1 MRNLIGQLTRNRIL
15 KITVISSL
23 LSLIIFYVINSND
36 QNLQPI
42 YIDSFVLD
50 DLDGQPL
57 DILDLHNQ
65 QPLIINFWATWCA
78 PCRKEMP
85 LLNNYYLT
93 KKADQANVLGIAID
107 EIDQVNS
114 FIAELGIDF
123 PVLVG
128 QSEAYELMQTLG
140 NSILTLPYTILVNNE
155 GRIIWSKS
163 TEIKREDLEQLQ
175 HLPNE

>member
-15 KITVISSL
+15 IIIVISSL
-23 LSLIIFYVINSND
+23 LSLIIFYVINSNNQD
-36 QNLQPI
+36 LQPI
-42 YIDSFVLD
+42 YMDSFVLD

-65 QPLIINFWATWCA
+65 EPLIINFWATWCA

-93 KKADQANVLGIAID
+93 KNADQANVLGIAID

-114 FIAELGIDF
+114 FVAELGIDF

-163 TEIKREDLEQLQ
+163 TEIKREDLEQIKQLQ
-175 HLPNE
+175 

>member
-1 MRNLIGQLTRNRIL
+1 M
-15 KITVISSL
+15 SSL
-23 LSLIIFYVINSND
+23 LSLTIFYVVNSDNQD
-36 QNLQPI
+36 LQPI

-65 QPLIINFWATWCA
+65 EPLIINFWATWCA

-93 KKADQANVLGIAID
+93 RNSDQANVLGIAID
-107 EIDQVNS
+107 DIDQVNS
-114 FIAELGIDF
+114 FIAELGINF

-140 NSILTLPYTILVNNE
+140 NTILTLPYTILVNSE

-163 TEIKREDLEQLQ
+163 TEIKRKDLEQIQQLK
-175 HLPNE
+175 

>member
-93 KKADQANVLGIAID
+93 RNTDQANVLGIAID

-175 HLPNE
+175 YLPNK

>member
-15 KITVISSL
+15 IIIVISSL
-23 LSLIIFYVINSND
+23 LSLIIFYVINTND
-36 QNLQPI
+36 QDLQPI
-42 YIDSFVLD
+42 YMDSFVLD

-65 QPLIINFWATWCA
+65 EPLIINFWATWCA

-93 KKADQANVLGIAID
+93 KNADQANVLGIAID

-114 FIAELGIDF
+114 FVAELGIDF

-175 HLPNE
+175 HLVNK

>member
-15 KITVISSL
+15 IIIVISSL
-23 LSLIIFYVINSND
+23 LSLIIFYVINTND
-36 QNLQPI
+36 QDLQPI
-42 YIDSFVLD
+42 YMDSFVLD

-65 QPLIINFWATWCA
+65 EPLIINFWATWCA

-93 KKADQANVLGIAID
+93 RNADQANVLGIAID
-107 EIDQVNS
+107 NIDQVNS
-114 FIAELGIDF
+114 FIAELGINF

-128 QSEAYELMQTLG
+128 QSAAYELMQTLG
-140 NSILTLPYTILVNNE
+140 NTILTLPYTIVVNNE

-163 TEIKREDLEQLQ
+163 TEIKREDLEQIHQLQ
-175 HLPNE
+175 

>member
-1 MRNLIGQLTRNRIL
+1 M
-15 KITVISSL
+15 ISSL
-23 LSLIIFYVINSND
+23 LSLTIFYVVNSDNQD
-36 QNLQPI
+36 LQPI
-42 YIDSFVLD
+42 YIDSFILD

-65 QPLIINFWATWCA
+65 EPLIINFWATWCA

-93 KKADQANVLGIAID
+93 RNSDQANVLGIAID
-107 EIDQVNS
+107 DMDQVNS
-114 FIAELGIDF
+114 FIAELGINF

-140 NSILTLPYTILVNNE
+140 NTILTLPYTILVNSE

-163 TEIKREDLEQLQ
+163 TEIKREDLEQIQQLK
-175 HLPNE
+175 

>member
-15 KITVISSL
+15 IIIVSSSL
-23 LSLIIFYVINSND
+23 LSLIIFYVINSNNQD
-36 QNLQPI
+36 LQPI
-42 YIDSFVLD
+42 YMDSFVLD

-93 KKADQANVLGIAID
+93 KNADQANVLGIAID

-114 FIAELGIDF
+114 FVAELGIDF

-163 TEIKREDLEQLQ
+163 TEIKREDLEQIQ
-175 HLPNE
+175 HLANK

>member
-15 KITVISSL
+15 IIIVISSL

-36 QNLQPI
+36 QDLQPI
-42 YIDSFVLD
+42 YMDSFVLD

-65 QPLIINFWATWCA
+65 EPLIINFWATWCA

-93 KKADQANVLGIAID
+93 RNADQANVLGIAID

-114 FIAELGIDF
+114 FIAELGINF

-140 NSILTLPYTILVNNE
+140 NTILTLPYTIVVNNE
-155 GRIIWSKS
+155 GLIIWSKS
-163 TEIKREDLEQLQ
+163 TEIKREDLEQIQQLQ
-175 HLPNE
+175 

>member
-1 MRNLIGQLTRNRIL
+1 M
-15 KITVISSL
+15 ISSL
-23 LSLIIFYVINSND
+23 LSLTIFYVVNSDNQD
-36 QNLQPI
+36 LQPI

-65 QPLIINFWATWCA
+65 EPLIINFWATWCA

-93 KKADQANVLGIAID
+93 RNLDQANVLGIAID
-107 EIDQVNS
+107 DIDQVNS
-114 FIAELGIDF
+114 FIAELGINF

-140 NSILTLPYTILVNNE
+140 NTILTLPYTILVNSE

-163 TEIKREDLEQLQ
+163 TEIKREDLEQIQQLK
-175 HLPNE
+175 

>member
-1 MRNLIGQLTRNRIL
+1 M
-15 KITVISSL
+15 ISSL
-23 LSLIIFYVINSND
+23 LSLTIFYVVNSDNQD
-36 QNLQPI
+36 LQPI

-65 QPLIINFWATWCA
+65 EPLIINFWATWCA

-93 KKADQANVLGIAID
+93 RNSDQANVLGIAID
-107 EIDQVNS
+107 DIDQVNS
-114 FIAELGIDF
+114 FIAELGINF

-140 NSILTLPYTILVNNE
+140 NTILTLPYTILVNSE

-163 TEIKREDLEQLQ
+163 TEIKRKDLEQIQQLK
-175 HLPNE
+175 

>member
-15 KITVISSL
+15 IIIVISSL
-23 LSLIIFYVINSND
+23 LSLIIFYVINTND
-36 QNLQPI
+36 QDLQPI
-42 YIDSFVLD
+42 YMDSFVLD

-65 QPLIINFWATWCA
+65 EPLIINFWATWCA

-93 KKADQANVLGIAID
+93 RNADQANVLGIAID

-114 FIAELGIDF
+114 FIAELGINF

-140 NSILTLPYTILVNNE
+140 NTILTLPYTIVVNNE
-155 GRIIWSKS
+155 GLIIWSKS
-163 TEIKREDLEQLQ
+163 TEIKREDLEQIQQLQ
-175 HLPNE
+175 

>member
-1 MRNLIGQLTRNRIL
+1 M
-15 KITVISSL
+15 ISSL
-23 LSLIIFYVINSND
+23 LSLTIFYVVNSDNQD
-36 QNLQPI
+36 LQPI

-65 QPLIINFWATWCA
+65 EPLIINFWATWCA

-93 KKADQANVLGIAID
+93 RNADQANVLGIAID

-163 TEIKREDLEQLQ
+163 TEIKREDLEQIQQLK
-175 HLPNE
+175 

>member
-1 MRNLIGQLTRNRIL
+1 MRNLIGQLTLSRIL

-23 LSLIIFYVINSND
+23 LSLIIFYVIDSND

-93 KKADQANVLGIAID
+93 NLVRLLKYRFNRILKKT
-107 EIDQVNS
+107 
-114 FIAELGIDF
+114 F
-123 PVLVG
+123 
-128 QSEAYELMQTLG
+128 
-140 NSILTLPYTILVNNE
+140 TIINWDYGTNRDV
-155 GRIIWSKS
+155 
-163 TEIKREDLEQLQ
+163 
-175 HLPNE
+175 HLYSP

>member
-1 MRNLIGQLTRNRIL
+1 M
-15 KITVISSL
+15 ISSL
-23 LSLIIFYVINSND
+23 LSLTIFYVVNSNHQD
-36 QNLQPI
+36 LQPI

-65 QPLIINFWATWCA
+65 EPLIINFWATWCA

-93 KKADQANVLGIAID
+93 RNSDQANVLGIAID
-107 EIDQVNS
+107 DIDQVNS
-114 FIAELGIDF
+114 FIAELGINF

-140 NSILTLPYTILVNNE
+140 NTILTLPYTILVNSE

-163 TEIKREDLEQLQ
+163 TEIKREDLEQIQQLK
-175 HLPNE
+175 

>member
-1 MRNLIGQLTRNRIL
+1 MLLILI
-15 KITVISSL
+15 IIMSSL
-23 LSLIIFYVINSND
+23 LSITIFYVVNSDNQD
-36 QNLQPI
+36 LQPI
-42 YIDSFVLD
+42 YIDSFILD

-65 QPLIINFWATWCA
+65 EPLIINFWATWCA

-93 KKADQANVLGIAID
+93 RNSDQANVLGIAID
-107 EIDQVNS
+107 DIDQVNS
-114 FIAELGIDF
+114 FIAELGINF

-128 QSEAYELMQTLG
+128 QSEAYDLMQTLG
-140 NSILTLPYTILVNNE
+140 NTILTLPYTILVNSE

-163 TEIKREDLEQLQ
+163 TEIKREDLEQIQQLK
-175 HLPNE
+175 

>member
-1 MRNLIGQLTRNRIL
+1 MKNSIGYFTRKRIL
-15 KITVISSL
+15 IIIVISSF
-23 LSLIIFYVINSND
+23 LSLIIFYVINSNNQD
-36 QNLQPI
+36 LQPI
-42 YIDSFVLD
+42 YMDSFVLD

-65 QPLIINFWATWCA
+65 EPLIINFWATWCA

-93 KKADQANVLGIAID
+93 KNADQANVLGIAID

-140 NSILTLPYTILVNNE
+140 NTILTLPYTIVVNNE
-155 GRIIWSKS
+155 GLIIWSKS
-163 TEIKREDLEQLQ
+163 TEIKREDLEQIQQLQ
-175 HLPNE
+175 

>member
-1 MRNLIGQLTRNRIL
+1 MNNLIGQLTRSRIL
-15 KITVISSL
+15 IIIVISSL
-23 LSLIIFYVINSND
+23 LSLIISYVINSNNQD
-36 QNLQPI
+36 LQPI
-42 YIDSFVLD
+42 YMDSFVLD

-93 KKADQANVLGIAID
+93 RNTDQANVLGIAID

-114 FIAELGIDF
+114 FVAELGIDF

-140 NSILTLPYTILVNNE
+140 NTILTLPYTIVVNNE
-155 GRIIWSKS
+155 GLIIWSKS
-163 TEIKREDLEQLQ
+163 TEIKREDLEQIQQLQ
-175 HLPNE
+175 

>member
-1 MRNLIGQLTRNRIL
+1 MGHFIRKRIL
-15 KITVISSL
+15 LIIIIGSL
-23 LSLIIFYVINSND
+23 LSLTIFYVVNSDNQD
-36 QNLQPI
+36 LQPI

-65 QPLIINFWATWCA
+65 EPLIINFWATWCA

-93 KKADQANVLGIAID
+93 RNSDQANVLGIAID
-107 EIDQVNS
+107 DIDQVNS
-114 FIAELGIDF
+114 FIAELGINF

-140 NSILTLPYTILVNNE
+140 NTILTLPYTILVNSE

-163 TEIKREDLEQLQ
+163 TEIKREDLEQIQQLK
-175 HLPNE
+175 

>member
-1 MRNLIGQLTRNRIL
+1 M
-15 KITVISSL
+15 ISSL
-23 LSLIIFYVINSND
+23 LSLTIFYVVNSDNQD
-36 QNLQPI
+36 RQPI

-65 QPLIINFWATWCA
+65 EPLIINFWATWCA

-93 KKADQANVLGIAID
+93 RNSDQANVLGIAID
-107 EIDQVNS
+107 DIDQVNS
-114 FIAELGIDF
+114 FIAELGINF

-140 NSILTLPYTILVNNE
+140 NTILTLPYTILVNSE

-163 TEIKREDLEQLQ
+163 TEIKREDLEQIQQLK
-175 HLPNE
+175 

>member
-1 MRNLIGQLTRNRIL
+1 M
-15 KITVISSL
+15 ISSL
-23 LSLIIFYVINSND
+23 LSLTIFYVVNSDNQD
-36 QNLQPI
+36 LQPI

-65 QPLIINFWATWCA
+65 EPLIINFWATWCA

-93 KKADQANVLGIAID
+93 RNADQANVLGIAID
-107 EIDQVNS
+107 DIDQVNS
-114 FIAELGIDF
+114 FIAELGINF

-140 NSILTLPYTILVNNE
+140 NTLLTLPYTILVNNE
-155 GRIIWSKS
+155 GRVIWRKS
-163 TEIKREDLEQLQ
+163 TEIKREDLEQIQQLQ
-175 HLPNE
+175 

>member
-1 MRNLIGQLTRNRIL
+1 M
-15 KITVISSL
+15 ISSL
-23 LSLIIFYVINSND
+23 LSLTIFYVVNSNHQD
-36 QNLQPI
+36 LQPI

-65 QPLIINFWATWCA
+65 EPLIINFWATWCT

-93 KKADQANVLGIAID
+93 RNSDQANVLGIAID
-107 EIDQVNS
+107 DIDQVNS
-114 FIAELGIDF
+114 FIAELGINF

-128 QSEAYELMQTLG
+128 QSEA
-140 NSILTLPYTILVNNE
+140 
-155 GRIIWSKS
+155 
-163 TEIKREDLEQLQ
+163 
-175 HLPNE
+175 

>member
-1 MRNLIGQLTRNRIL
+1 M
-15 KITVISSL
+15 SSL
-23 LSLIIFYVINSND
+23 LSLTIFYVVNSDNQD
-36 QNLQPI
+36 LQPI

-65 QPLIINFWATWCA
+65 EHLIINFWATWCA

-93 KKADQANVLGIAID
+93 RNSDQANVLGIAID
-107 EIDQVNS
+107 DMDQVNS
-114 FIAELGIDF
+114 FIAELGINF

-140 NSILTLPYTILVNNE
+140 NTILTLPYTILVNSE

-163 TEIKREDLEQLQ
+163 TEIKREDLEQIQQLK
-175 HLPNE
+175 

>member
-1 MRNLIGQLTRNRIL
+1 MGHFIRKRIL
-15 KITVISSL
+15 LIIIIGSL
-23 LSLIIFYVINSND
+23 LSLTIFYVVSSDNQD
-36 QNLQPI
+36 LQPV

-65 QPLIINFWATWCA
+65 EPLIINFWATWCA

-93 KKADQANVLGIAID
+93 RNSDQANVLGIAID
-107 EIDQVNS
+107 DIDQVNS
-114 FIAELGIDF
+114 FIAELGINF

-140 NSILTLPYTILVNNE
+140 NTILTLPYTILVNSE

-163 TEIKREDLEQLQ
+163 TEIKREDLEQIQQLK
-175 HLPNE
+175 

>member
-15 KITVISSL
+15 IIIVISSL
-23 LSLIIFYVINSND
+23 LSLIIFYVINSNNQD
-36 QNLQPI
+36 LQPI
-42 YIDSFVLD
+42 YMDSFVLD

-65 QPLIINFWATWCA
+65 EPLIINFWATWCA

-93 KKADQANVLGIAID
+93 KNADQANVLGIAID

-114 FIAELGIDF
+114 FVAELGIDF

-175 HLPNE
+175 HLANK

>member
-1 MRNLIGQLTRNRIL
+1 M
-15 KITVISSL
+15 SSL
-23 LSLIIFYVINSND
+23 LSLTIFYVVNSNHQD
-36 QNLQPI
+36 LQPI

-65 QPLIINFWATWCA
+65 EPLIINFWATWCA

-93 KKADQANVLGIAID
+93 RNSDQANVLGIAID
-107 EIDQVNS
+107 DMDQVNS
-114 FIAELGIDF
+114 FIAELGINF

-140 NSILTLPYTILVNNE
+140 NTILTLPYTILVNSE

-163 TEIKREDLEQLQ
+163 TEIKREDLEQIQQLK
-175 HLPNE
+175 

>member
-1 MRNLIGQLTRNRIL
+1 MALEFTDANFKEL
-15 KITVISSL
+15 
-23 LSLIIFYVINSND
+23 
-36 QNLQPI
+36 
-42 YIDSFVLD
+42 VLD
-50 DLDGQPL
+50 SDKPVLVD
-57 DILDLHNQ
+57 
-65 QPLIINFWATWCA
+65 FWATWCA

-93 KKADQANVLGIAID
+93 KNTDQANVLGIAID

-175 HLPNE
+175 YLPNK

>member
-1 MRNLIGQLTRNRIL
+1 MSLT
-15 KITVISSL
+15 
-23 LSLIIFYVINSND
+23 IFYVVNSDNQD
-36 QNLQPI
+36 RQPI
-42 YIDSFVLD
+42 YIVSFVLD

-65 QPLIINFWATWCA
+65 EPLIINFWATWCA

-93 KKADQANVLGIAID
+93 RNSDQANVLGIAID
-107 EIDQVNS
+107 DIDQVNS
-114 FIAELGIDF
+114 FIAELGINF

-140 NSILTLPYTILVNNE
+140 NTILTLPYTILVNSE

-163 TEIKREDLEQLQ
+163 TEIKREDLEQIQQLK
-175 HLPNE
+175 

>member
-1 MRNLIGQLTRNRIL
+1 MSLT
-15 KITVISSL
+15 
-23 LSLIIFYVINSND
+23 IFYVVNSDNQD
-36 QNLQPI
+36 RQPI
-42 YIDSFVLD
+42 YIVSFVLD

-65 QPLIINFWATWCA
+65 EPLIINFWATWCA

-93 KKADQANVLGIAID
+93 RNSDQANVLGIAID
-107 EIDQVNS
+107 DMDQVNS
-114 FIAELGIDF
+114 FIAELGINF

-128 QSEAYELMQTLG
+128 QSEAYELMQALG
-140 NSILTLPYTILVNNE
+140 NTILTLPYTILVNSE

-163 TEIKREDLEQLQ
+163 TEIKREDLEQIQQLK
-175 HLPNE
+175 

>member
-1 MRNLIGQLTRNRIL
+1 M
-15 KITVISSL
+15 SSL
-23 LSLIIFYVINSND
+23 LSLTIFYVVNFYNQD
-36 QNLQPI
+36 LQPI
-42 YIDSFVLD
+42 YIDSFILD

-65 QPLIINFWATWCA
+65 EPLIINFWATWCA

-93 KKADQANVLGIAID
+93 RNSDQANVLGIAID
-107 EIDQVNS
+107 DIDQVNS
-114 FIAELGIDF
+114 FIAELGINF

-140 NSILTLPYTILVNNE
+140 NTILTLPYTILVNSK

-163 TEIKREDLEQLQ
+163 TEIKREDLEQIQQLK
-175 HLPNE
+175 

>member
-1 MRNLIGQLTRNRIL
+1 MSLT
-15 KITVISSL
+15 
-23 LSLIIFYVINSND
+23 IFYVVNSDNQD
-36 QNLQPI
+36 LQPI

-65 QPLIINFWATWCA
+65 EPLIINFWATWCA

-93 KKADQANVLGIAID
+93 RNSDQANVLGIAID
-107 EIDQVNS
+107 DIDQVNS
-114 FIAELGIDF
+114 FIAELGINF

-140 NSILTLPYTILVNNE
+140 NTILTLPYTILVNSE

-163 TEIKREDLEQLQ
+163 TEIKREDLEQIQQLK
-175 HLPNE
+175 

>member
-1 MRNLIGQLTRNRIL
+1 M
-15 KITVISSL
+15 SSL
-23 LSLIIFYVINSND
+23 LSLTIFYVVNSDNQD
-36 QNLQPI
+36 LQPI
-42 YIDSFVLD
+42 YIDSFILD

-65 QPLIINFWATWCA
+65 EPLIINFWATWCA

-93 KKADQANVLGIAID
+93 RNSDQANVLGIAID
-107 EIDQVNS
+107 DIDQVNS
-114 FIAELGIDF
+114 FIAELGINF

-140 NSILTLPYTILVNNE
+140 NTILTLPYTILVNSE

-163 TEIKREDLEQLQ
+163 TEIKREDLEQIQQLK
-175 HLPNE
+175 

>member
-1 MRNLIGQLTRNRIL
+1 M
-15 KITVISSL
+15 SSL
-23 LSLIIFYVINSND
+23 LSLTIFYVVNSDNQD
-36 QNLQPI
+36 LQPI

-65 QPLIINFWATWCA
+65 EPLIINFWATWCA

-93 KKADQANVLGIAID
+93 RNSDQANVLGIAID
-107 EIDQVNS
+107 DIDQVNS
-114 FIAELGIDF
+114 FIAELGINF

-128 QSEAYELMQTLG
+128 QSEAYDLMQTLG
-140 NSILTLPYTILVNNE
+140 NTILTLPYTILVNSE

-163 TEIKREDLEQLQ
+163 TEIKREDLEQIQQLK
-175 HLPNE
+175 

>member
-1 MRNLIGQLTRNRIL
+1 M
-15 KITVISSL
+15 SSL
-23 LSLIIFYVINSND
+23 LSLTIFYVVNSNHQD
-36 QNLQPI
+36 LQPI

-65 QPLIINFWATWCA
+65 EPLIINFWATWCA

-93 KKADQANVLGIAID
+93 RNSDQANVLGIAID
-107 EIDQVNS
+107 DIDQVNS
-114 FIAELGIDF
+114 FIAELGINF

-140 NSILTLPYTILVNNE
+140 NTILTLPYTILVNSE

-163 TEIKREDLEQLQ
+163 TEIKREDLEQIQQLK
-175 HLPNE
+175 

>member
-1 MRNLIGQLTRNRIL
+1 M
-15 KITVISSL
+15 SSL
-23 LSLIIFYVINSND
+23 LSLTIFYVVNSDNQD
-36 QNLQPI
+36 RQPI
-42 YIDSFVLD
+42 YIVSFVLD

-65 QPLIINFWATWCA
+65 EPLIINFWATWCA

-93 KKADQANVLGIAID
+93 RNSDQANVLGIAID
-107 EIDQVNS
+107 DIDQVNS
-114 FIAELGIDF
+114 FIAELGINF

-140 NSILTLPYTILVNNE
+140 NTILTLPYTILVNSE

-163 TEIKREDLEQLQ
+163 TEIKREDLEQIQQLK
-175 HLPNE
+175 

>member
-1 MRNLIGQLTRNRIL
+1 MSLT
-15 KITVISSL
+15 
-23 LSLIIFYVINSND
+23 IFYVVNSDNQD
-36 QNLQPI
+36 LQPI

-65 QPLIINFWATWCA
+65 EPLIINFWATWCA

-93 KKADQANVLGIAID
+93 RNSDQANVLGIAID
-107 EIDQVNS
+107 DMDQVNS
-114 FIAELGIDF
+114 FIAELGINF

-140 NSILTLPYTILVNNE
+140 NTILTLPYTILVNSE

-163 TEIKREDLEQLQ
+163 TEIKREDLEQIQQLK
-175 HLPNE
+175 

>member
-1 MRNLIGQLTRNRIL
+1 M
-15 KITVISSL
+15 SSL
-23 LSLIIFYVINSND
+23 LSLTIFYVVNSDNQD
-36 QNLQPI
+36 LQPI

-65 QPLIINFWATWCA
+65 EPLIINFWATWCA

-93 KKADQANVLGIAID
+93 RNSDQANVLGIAID
-107 EIDQVNS
+107 DIDQVNS
-114 FIAELGIDF
+114 FIAELGINF

-140 NSILTLPYTILVNNE
+140 NTILTLPYTILVNSE

-163 TEIKREDLEQLQ
+163 TEIKREDLEQIQQLK
-175 HLPNE
+175 

>member
-1 MRNLIGQLTRNRIL
+1 MRNLISQLTRNRIL
-15 KITVISSL
+15 IIIVISSL
-23 LSLIIFYVINSND
+23 LSLIIFYVINTND
-36 QNLQPI
+36 QDLQPI
-42 YIDSFVLD
+42 YMDSFVLD

-65 QPLIINFWATWCA
+65 EPLIINFWATWCA

-93 KKADQANVLGIAID
+93 KNADQANVLGIAID

-114 FIAELGIDF
+114 FVAELGIDF

-175 HLPNE
+175 YLPNK

>member
-1 MRNLIGQLTRNRIL
+1 M
-15 KITVISSL
+15 ISSL
-23 LSLIIFYVINSND
+23 LSLTIFYVVNSDNQD
-36 QNLQPI
+36 LQPI
-42 YIDSFVLD
+42 YIDSFILD

-65 QPLIINFWATWCA
+65 EPLIINFWATWCA

-93 KKADQANVLGIAID
+93 RNSDQANVLGIAID
-107 EIDQVNS
+107 DIDQVNS
-114 FIAELGIDF
+114 FIAELGINF

-140 NSILTLPYTILVNNE
+140 NTILTLPYTILVNSE

-163 TEIKREDLEQLQ
+163 TEIKREDLEQIQQLK
-175 HLPNE
+175 